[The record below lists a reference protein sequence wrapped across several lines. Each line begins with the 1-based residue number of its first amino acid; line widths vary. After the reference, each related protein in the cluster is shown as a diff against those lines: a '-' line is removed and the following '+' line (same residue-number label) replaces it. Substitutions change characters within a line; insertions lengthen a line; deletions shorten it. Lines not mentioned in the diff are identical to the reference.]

1 MKSGKM
7 KQAKMHYDEL
17 MSILAALGLSLGEF
31 EDQMEGEGSE
41 EEGGEY
47 EEPMDEEEGGE
58 EEEAPM
64 GKKGKIA
71 VIVAKMKNNKH
82 EMED

>member
-7 KQAKMHYDEL
+7 KQANMHYDEL
-17 MSILAALGLSLGEF
+17 MSILTALGLSLGEF

-47 EEPMDEEEGGE
+47 EEPMDEEEGEDE
-58 EEEAPM
+58 ESPM

-71 VIVAKMKNNKH
+71 VIVAKMKNNKQ